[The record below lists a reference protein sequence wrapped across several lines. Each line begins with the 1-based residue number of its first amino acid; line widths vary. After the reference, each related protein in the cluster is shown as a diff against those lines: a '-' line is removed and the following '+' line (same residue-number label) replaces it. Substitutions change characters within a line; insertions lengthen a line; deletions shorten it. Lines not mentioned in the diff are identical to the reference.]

1 MSTPEA
7 VTRAKSF
14 MSAVNRLCYVTNTT
28 GLEEPATHS
37 VLRHVGSGTDDS
49 GAYWLKAEGG

>member
-14 MSAVNRLCYVTNTT
+14 MSCKYPVLRHEGIYGT

-37 VLRHVGSGTDDS
+37 VLRHVGSGDTGYRVRAGS
-49 GAYWLKAEGG
+49 WG